1 MKKIL
6 TLLTSTVFL
15 TGATA
20 MAQIPLS
27 EISLG
32 GVAPKTDR
40 AYVQEIY
47 GEGNASPVQYDYR
60 QGYYS
65 ASLKYGDSVEI
76 WSNSPTADGEQVVTF
91 MIVRANNG
99 FATPKGI
106 HVGST
111 LKEVLAAYGRPD
123 GRTVNIKPD
132 KKPKILNYKAYD
144 SAVNISFMTKN
155 DIVTEIRMGFNL

>member
-1 MKKIL
+1 MKKI
-6 TLLTSTVFL
+6 TLLLAAAIFAST
-15 TGATA
+15 TTA

-32 GVAPKTDR
+32 GVTPNTDR

-76 WSNSPTADGEQVVTF
+76 WSSSPTADGEQMVSF

-111 LKEVLAAYGRPD
+111 LKEVLTAYGRPD

-132 KKPKILNYKAYD
+132 KKPKTLNYRAYN
-144 SAVNISFMTKN
+144 SGANISFMTKN